1 MNLRVLE
8 YFLTVADEENIS
20 HAAEDVFRVPDL
32 EKRAVYSPAMHEF
45 LSCFGIRILNDR

>member
-1 MNLRVLE
+1 MDLRVLE

-32 EKRAVYSPAMHEF
+32 EKKGGIQSGNARISF
-45 LSCFGIRILNDR
+45 LLQNSQSE